1 MSESY
6 KQEPTHGLNEPEGV
20 ATSEHDATHLDIGI
34 GDRAYPLVKA
44 GLGAGALGIVLVL
57 VSLFLMFSP
66 ATREGMMGGYL
77 YGWYFTATIMLGML
91 ALNIL
96 HHTLRASW
104 SLPHFKLFQAGSSP
118 VALGTMLV
126 LFLPLLVS
134 PGTVYEWVD
143 HPVAKKLWWLNQTG
157 WQMRTFIWFGLF
169 IFMSWFLGDS
179 VRRQEAVVD
188 DVARSRKIEM
198 GRSSWGAAFI
208 VFFILTITFAATDWA
223 MSLQPHWYSTMFPLW
238 QLIAACLGA
247 VGFTVAV
254 LCVNARKAP
263 YDTVVAPSLTKDW
276 GNIMFMF
283 TMLWAY
289 TAVSQFLII
298 WNGNLPETASY
309 FARRGLMGW
318 NAIGMAVILGQFL
331 LPWMT
336 LLSPRIKRYPR
347 LLRGVAGWILV
358 IHAVDVYYAV
368 VPALPNN
375 GWERGHGLFPGQ
387 HIGYELLGLAAC
399 FGVWLFVFAQGVK
412 GTKSLLP
419 TYDTRLQEA
428 LLHAH

>member
-6 KQEPTHGLNEPEGV
+6 KRDPDGASGV
-20 ATSEHDATHLDIGI
+20 AQSEHDASHLEIGV
-34 GDRAYPLVKA
+34 GDRAFPLVKA
-44 GLGAGALGIVLVL
+44 GAGAGALGLICVL
-57 VSLFLMFSP
+57 VSLFMMFTP
-66 ATREGMMGGYL
+66 AKEAMMGGYL

-91 ALNIL
+91 AITIL
-96 HHTLRASW
+96 HHTVRGSW
-104 SLPHFKLFQAGSSP
+104 SLPWIKLLHAGSSP
-118 VALGTMLV
+118 RALLTMLV
-126 LFLPLLVS
+126 LYFPVLFM
-134 PGTVYEWVD
+134 PGAVYEWVE
-143 HPVAKKLWWLNQTG
+143 HPVVKKAWWLNQTG
-157 WQMRTFIWFGLF
+157 WTIRTFIYFAIF
-169 IFMSWFLGDS
+169 IALSAKLESS
-179 VRRQEAVVD
+179 VRQQEEVVERD
-188 DVARSRKIEM
+188 LARSLRIEM

-208 VFFILTITFAATDWA
+208 VVFILTITFAATDWA

-238 QLIAACLGA
+238 QLIASCLGA
-247 VGFTVAV
+247 SGFTVAV
-254 LCVNARKAP
+254 LCLNARKAP
-263 YDTVVAPSLTKDW
+263 YNTVVAPAVTKDW

-336 LLSPRIKRYPR
+336 LLSPRIKRYPH
-347 LLRGVAGWILV
+347 LLRGVAGWILI
-358 IHAVDVYYAV
+358 IHAVDVYYAI
-368 VPALPNN
+368 VPALPND
-375 GWERGHGLFPGQ
+375 GWGRGHGLFPGQ

-399 FGVWLFVFAQGVK
+399 FGVWLSVFATGVK
-412 GTKSLLP
+412 ATRSLLP